1 MQTGKLQSPEEICI
15 GLRALLF
22 GNLRPSV
29 RMQIYE
35 HGDRESFRRYFEK
48 PENPGQYI
56 VHSADSMS
64 HWLEQKD
71 DYNTVSW
78 PKLFFSPVE
87 PGEKPFHPLC
97 RMYDYFICGE
107 SGMILIHAMKWQV
120 EAEMSLLRYYLI
132 TLQEQLTEYLKESV
146 RFHLPKRDELVS
158 RLEHYQKKRLY
169 EVILCLLFD
178 LNLRFDS
185 VLDDRKASGD
195 ELYLIHLEKE
205 IPEKPEITLSP
216 AGTEQLISDAVR
228 TQGSI
233 KIIEELLTDARER
246 VKDSGGKSKRF
257 EDMRSVEILE
267 NCWLRI
273 WLTISKRIERCPE
286 ACNAEENEKY
296 LNKLLAGLRET
307 GLSKR
312 EKEKL
317 IAFSAAERTIFHD
330 NHFGSNSIAEQ
341 IFNTLENERNA
352 LMERTGKE
360 DHRENLNEIQGSP
373 GLLEEYIFVDS
384 LREELGVSD
393 ITMNKYLRDAS
404 VNILKFSQQVKMIH
418 KDEYR
423 KLLEFYTEKQKNR

>member
-1 MQTGKLQSPEEICI
+1 
-15 GLRALLF
+15 
-22 GNLRPSV
+22 
-29 RMQIYE
+29 
-35 HGDRESFRRYFEK
+35 
-48 PENPGQYI
+48 
-56 VHSADSMS
+56 
-64 HWLEQKD
+64 
-71 DYNTVSW
+71 
-78 PKLFFSPVE
+78 
-87 PGEKPFHPLC
+87 
-97 RMYDYFICGE
+97 MYDYFICGE

-146 RFHLPKRDELVS
+146 RFHLSTGDELVS
-158 RLEHYQKKRLY
+158 RLERYQKKRLY
-169 EVILCLLFD
+169 EVVLCLLFD

-185 VLDDRKASGD
+185 VLDDRKTSGD

-216 AGTEQLISDAVR
+216 AGTERLISDAVR

-296 LNKLLAGLRET
+296 LNKLLEGYRKKD
-307 GLSKR
+307 LSKR

-330 NHFGSNSIAEQ
+330 ENSGTNSAAEQ

-352 LMERTGKE
+352 IKARTG
-360 DHRENLNEIQGSP
+360 NEARRQS
-373 GLLEEYIFVDS
+373 
-384 LREELGVSD
+384 
-393 ITMNKYLRDAS
+393 K
-404 VNILKFSQQVKMIH
+404 
-418 KDEYR
+418 
-423 KLLEFYTEKQKNR
+423 

>member
-1 MQTGKLQSPEEICI
+1 
-15 GLRALLF
+15 
-22 GNLRPSV
+22 
-29 RMQIYE
+29 
-35 HGDRESFRRYFEK
+35 
-48 PENPGQYI
+48 
-56 VHSADSMS
+56 
-64 HWLEQKD
+64 
-71 DYNTVSW
+71 
-78 PKLFFSPVE
+78 
-87 PGEKPFHPLC
+87 
-97 RMYDYFICGE
+97 
-107 SGMILIHAMKWQV
+107 MILIHAMKWQE

-146 RFHLPKRDELVS
+146 RFHLSTGDELVS
-158 RLEHYQKKRLY
+158 RLERYQKKRLY
-169 EVILCLLFD
+169 EVVLCLLFD

-205 IPEKPEITLSP
+205 IPIKPEVTLSP

-233 KIIEELLTDARER
+233 KIIEELLTDAWQR
-246 VKDSGGKSKRF
+246 VKDTGEKSKRF

-273 WLTISKRIERCPE
+273 WLTISKRSERCPE
-286 ACNAEENEKY
+286 ACNTEENEKY

-330 NHFGSNSIAEQ
+330 KNSGTNSAAEQ

-352 LMERTGKE
+352 IKARTGNNGQGDSPNDTE
-360 DHRENLNEIQGSP
+360 GSP
-373 GLLEEYIFVDS
+373 GLLEEYIFMDS
-384 LREELGVSD
+384 LREKLGVSD
-393 ITMNKYLRDAS
+393 VTMNKYLRDAS
-404 VNILKFSQQVKMIH
+404 VEILKFSQQVKMIH
-418 KDEYR
+418 QDEYR
-423 KLLEFYTEKQKNR
+423 KLLEFYTEKQKN

>member
-1 MQTGKLQSPEEICI
+1 MQTGKLYSPEEICI

-146 RFHLPKRDELVS
+146 RFHLSTGDELVS
-158 RLEHYQKKRLY
+158 RLERYQKKRLY
-169 EVILCLLFD
+169 EVVLCLLFD

-205 IPEKPEITLSP
+205 IPIKPEVTLSP

-233 KIIEELLTDARER
+233 KIIEELLTDAWQR
-246 VKDSGGKSKRF
+246 VKDTGEKSKRF

-273 WLTISKRIERCPE
+273 WLTISKRSERCPE
-286 ACNAEENEKY
+286 ACNTEENEKY

-330 NHFGSNSIAEQ
+330 KNSGTNSAAEQ

-352 LMERTGKE
+352 IKARTGNNGQGDSPNDTE
-360 DHRENLNEIQGSP
+360 GSP
-373 GLLEEYIFVDS
+373 GLLEEYIFMDS
-384 LREELGVSD
+384 LREKLGVSD
-393 ITMNKYLRDAS
+393 VTMNKYLRDAS
-404 VNILKFSQQVKMIH
+404 VEILKFSQQVKMIH
-418 KDEYR
+418 QDEYR
-423 KLLEFYTEKQKNR
+423 KLLEFYTEKQKN